1 MRDGE
6 PDPGPAGGRG
16 RRDGNDLPGGHD
28 RPAGRRS
35 RRGRRGGRG
44 TAALVAL
51 AEALLMAAVSPA
63 LPGLAHLRAGRIALG
78 SALLGAQ
85 AALLTAAALAFAQL
99 RPLFLQLSVRPGWLT
114 VVAACSVVLAALWAL
129 LIVHSY
135 LVLLPDGL
143 TPLWRL
149 AGGTTVSVLCLLV
162 IVPPLTVAHYGHLQR
177 RLVDGVFADGP
188 ATPAARAGGTRVPA
202 PAAGGRPGGG
212 PAGGPWAGVR
222 RLNVLLLGGDA
233 DVGRPGVR
241 TDSMTLASVDT
252 STGDTVLLSLPR
264 NLQHVPV
271 WSGEERVAY
280 PADGLLNAVYGAG
293 ASRPGL
299 LAPNGRA
306 VRDPG
311 AELLK
316 RTVSHILGMP
326 VPYYVMVDM
335 RSFRRIVDAVG
346 GVRVC
351 VDEPVPVP
359 RSQIPAGVLPPG
371 CRTLNG
377 REALWYGRSRTGGSD
392 YVRMG
397 RQKCLLW
404 ALARQADPLTVL
416 RGFRRL
422 TEVFR
427 ESVGTDVPQRLLPD
441 LVDLSAKVRDAE
453 VRSLQFVPPLVRPG
467 RPDYAAIR
475 TMAARAVRDAAGP
488 GGSPGGTDG
497 GAAGTARPL
506 PVLADGCG

>member
-1 MRDGE
+1 M
-6 PDPGPAGGRG
+6 
-16 RRDGNDLPGGHD
+16 
-28 RPAGRRS
+28 
-35 RRGRRGGRG
+35 
-44 TAALVAL
+44 
-51 AEALLMAAVSPA
+51 
-63 LPGLAHLRAGRIALG
+63 
-78 SALLGAQ
+78 
-85 AALLTAAALAFAQL
+85 
-99 RPLFLQLSVRPGWLT
+99 RPGWL
-114 VVAACSVVLAALWAL
+114 AAAMGCSVVLALLWAL

-143 TPLWRL
+143 APLWRL

-162 IVPPLTVAHYGHLQR
+162 VVPPLTVAHYGHLQR
-177 RLVDGVFADGP
+177 EFVDGVFVDGP
-188 ATPAARAGGTRVPA
+188 ATPAAPAGGAHGPA
-202 PAAGGRPGGG
+202 PAAGG
-212 PAGGPWAGVR
+212 GPWAGVP

-252 STGDTVLLSLPR
+252 ATGDTVLLSLPR

-271 WSGEERVAY
+271 WSGGERVPY
-280 PADGLLNAVYGAG
+280 PADGLLNSVYEEGTAH
-293 ASRPGL
+293 PGL
-299 LAPNGRA
+299 LAPDGRT

-335 RSFRRIVDAVG
+335 RSFRQIVDAVG

-351 VDEPVPVP
+351 VDKAIPVP

-371 CRTLNG
+371 CRTLTG
-377 REALWYGRSRTGGSD
+377 REALWYGRSRTGSSD

-404 ALARQADPLTVL
+404 ALARQASPLTVL
-416 RGFRRL
+416 RSFERL
-422 TEVFR
+422 TEVFT
-427 ESVGTDVPQRLLPD
+427 ESVGTDVPRRLLPA
-441 LVDLSAKVRDAE
+441 LVDLAAGIRDAE
-453 VRSLQFVPPLVRPG
+453 VRSLQFVPPLIDPA

-475 TMAARAVRDAAGP
+475 AMAARAVREPAAGT
-488 GGSPGGTDG
+488 GGSPG